1 MYIYLIWSHLYDRSS
16 LILKAEN
23 EMPSLL
29 QQQDLECITSPGQ
42 MSSAWSGRKS
52 RNNQSKTINTKLRA
66 PNHTALSACLT
77 AIAHNTTMLYLSTS
91 IVLLYQNVLV
101 SHFTNKYWRFHECWW
116 ITYELCWNYAWIMV
130 VNYNFCHIAFTA
142 FGKCQ
147 TSALTS
153 TLSDYNFCYLFI
165 YLFIYSLRHRGSTNI
180 QNKTQ
185 SKNTKHD
192 CDGS

>member
-1 MYIYLIWSHLYDRSS
+1 
-16 LILKAEN
+16 
-23 EMPSLL
+23 MPSLL

-77 AIAHNTTMLYLSTS
+77 AIAHDTTMLYLSTS

-101 SHFTNKYWRFHECWW
+101 SLINIDAFMNAD
-116 ITYELCWNYAWIMV
+116 ELRLNYAGIMLELWSSITIFV
-130 VNYNFCHIAFTA
+130 
-142 FGKCQ
+142 
-147 TSALTS
+147 TSHSPHLGSVKRPPWHQHCPTTISA
-153 TLSDYNFCYLFI
+153 I
-165 YLFIYSLRHRGSTNI
+165 YLFIYSLRNRGSTNI